1 MNASLLPES
10 NPVLFRA
17 PEFFG
22 SFTKALFT
30 LFQICTGDGWAS
42 DIVRPVF
49 LSRCGEN
56 GESEE
61 VPSEEQGME
70 GTTAMFFVSFVVLV
84 AWTLLQVVV
93 AVLLD
98 NFTAAADQ
106 EKQRKVFCVT
116 CICMCP

>member
-1 MNASLLPES
+1 
-10 NPVLFRA
+10 
-17 PEFFG
+17 
-22 SFTKALFT
+22 
-30 LFQICTGDGWAS
+30 
-42 DIVRPVF
+42 
-49 LSRCGEN
+49 
-56 GESEE
+56 
-61 VPSEEQGME
+61 
-70 GTTAMFFVSFVVLV
+70 MFFVSFVVLV